1 MSYDDVTDAFFAEDV
16 PVTEELEKTYHAN
29 GMLKSFGFHRD
40 GAPVGN
46 QTHFFEN
53 GLFHKII
60 PYSAES
66 RKAGVCVT
74 YNKLG
79 YLLYSESYDSSG
91 LPHGVFHKLEIHT
104 NYGFE
109 KRSFAMYHGVPARWL
124 SGTWWKDISIHWIH
138 YKNYHMFLSFYRGG
152 NRPFFSIQL
161 YKRSPVETRSYVFYE
176 NKRFM
181 KEFYLNTPKE
191 KTSNIT
197 PWDKHY
203 KEQHTP
209 ITIIYLEP
217 ITEWKNIKMF
227 HGPYTDTYM
236 ADDILD
242 TIKYND
248 SASTPIESAIRM
260 GLERYIGN
268 YGFRSCSAEESMN
281 TFLVDFLHLGK
292 N

>member
-1 MSYDDVTDAFFAEDV
+1 MSYVDITDAFFAEDV
-16 PVTEELEKTYHAN
+16 PLTEELEKTYHAN

-46 QTHFFEN
+46 QTYFFEN

-66 RKAGVCVT
+66 RKAGVCIT

-79 YLLYSESYDSSG
+79 YLSYTESYDSSG
-91 LPHGVFHKLEIHT
+91 LPHGVFHKIEIYKD
-104 NYGFE
+104 YGYV
-109 KRSFAMYHGVPARWL
+109 KQSFAMYHGVPARWL
-124 SGTWWKDISIHWIH
+124 RTTWWKDINIHWIH
-138 YKNYHMFLSFYRGG
+138 YKDYHMFLSFYRGG

-161 YKRSPVETRSYVFYE
+161 YKRSPVATKSYLFYE
-176 NKRFM
+176 DKRFI

-191 KTSNIT
+191 KSSRRT
-197 PWDKHY
+197 PWDIYY
-203 KEQHTP
+203 KENRTP

-242 TIKYND
+242 TIKDMD
-248 SASTPIESAIRM
+248 SASIPIESAVRM